1 MKILNSI
8 ICIFTLILMSQNV
21 LAALPESATES
32 FEAQF
37 KLANNTALPMTARWK
52 ALMQASEVA
61 DSIQIQKIMNFS
73 KDKDW
78 FMRNASIVALEK
90 MGTDLVYDQAK
101 SLITDKALVVRSA
114 AVEQLSKLTSSEVR
128 KIFSEELSKKYNF
141 NGTSSLWIRPQIMK
155 YLVQRPTAE
164 EKSFF
169 VKYLYE
175 KDEQMA
181 VLSTEALQKLTNIRF
196 SGATQTEVVAQWK
209 KYSKEQKW

>member
-1 MKILNSI
+1 MKII
-8 ICIFTLILMSQNV
+8 ILAFLILMSQN
-21 LAALPESATES
+21 LPAALPEDATTS
-32 FEAQF
+32 FEAQY

-52 ALMQASEVA
+52 ALMQAAEAA
-61 DSIQIQKIMNFS
+61 DSHQIQKIINFS

-78 FMRNASIVALEK
+78 FMRNASLVALDK

-101 SLITDKALVVRSA
+101 LLITDKALVVRSA
-114 AVEQLSKLTSSEVR
+114 AIEQLSKLNSSEIR
-128 KIFSEELSKKYNF
+128 KIFSEELTKKYNF

-155 YLVQRPTAE
+155 YLVQRPSAE

-175 KDEQMA
+175 KDEQIA
-181 VLSTEALQKLTNIRF
+181 LLSTEALQKLTNIRF

>member
-1 MKILNSI
+1 MKILISI
-8 ICIFTLILMSQNV
+8 IGILISQSMF
-21 LAALPESATES
+21 AALPENATTS
-32 FEAQF
+32 FEAQY
-37 KLANNTALPMTARWK
+37 KLANTTALPMTARWK
-52 ALMQASEVA
+52 ALMLAAEVA
-61 DSIQIQKIMNFS
+61 DSHQIQKIMSFS

-78 FMRNASIVALEK
+78 FMRNASIVALDK

-101 SLITDKALVVRSA
+101 NLITDKALVVRSA
-114 AVEQLSKLTSSEVR
+114 AVEQLSKLNNSEIR
-128 KIFSEELSKKYNF
+128 KLFSEELSKKYNF

-155 YLVQRPTAE
+155 YLVQRPSAE

-175 KDEQMA
+175 KDEQIA
-181 VLSTEALQKLTNIRF
+181 LLSTEALQKLTNIRF